1 MEGPAVH
8 QCKPSRRCRC
18 IQRGRRG
25 TGVSSERAVH
35 VAAAA
40 EWVGVTPE
48 HFAHARPPLRTPR
61 ISGRSRCGGHS
72 ARWDVPRPRAAHSGY
87 FEGSRPR
94 SQRGGWRRPASSS
107 AACTGPSR
115 YSTHKV
121 GLEDMGGPDPPAGCA
136 YALAERAAARRL
148 SGLQAVVEPS
158 RAPACGPGAPNV
170 APVLPLVVYRPETR
184 AAAPRSRLTSS
195 CTPIGGPGAAAVG
208 APTPTCWQKM
218 RCEDLQRFDQTL
230 RGRTAGGA
238 AHLLRETEP
247 SHPRPLPPSWSSAE
261 SRARRRSGRKDG
273 AEEQRCGGA
282 GWQGAPLRCSGGR
295 RRDRTKISA

>member
-8 QCKPSRRCRC
+8 QCQPSRRCRC
-18 IQRGRRG
+18 IQRGRLG
-25 TGVSSERAVH
+25 PGVSSARAVH

-121 GLEDMGGPDPPAGCA
+121 GLEDMGGPDPPAGW
-136 YALAERAAARRL
+136 AARFRSAPQL
-148 SGLQAVVEPS
+148 AGCQGSGPPS
-158 RAPACGPGAPNV
+158 RRLELWRATPAPQTRPP
-170 APVLPLVVYRPETR
+170 YRPWSCIARQREQPPREAGCQQVHVHR
-184 AAAPRSRLTSS
+184 A
-195 CTPIGGPGAAAVG
+195 
-208 APTPTCWQKM
+208 
-218 RCEDLQRFDQTL
+218 
-230 RGRTAGGA
+230 
-238 AHLLRETEP
+238 
-247 SHPRPLPPSWSSAE
+247 
-261 SRARRRSGRKDG
+261 GRKLRRLVRPDRPAG
-273 AEEQRCGGA
+273 KRCA
-282 GWQGAPLRCSGGR
+282 GKTCKKVIRRCVTR
-295 RRDRTKISA
+295 N

>member
-1 MEGPAVH
+1 MAEDHVPRRPVSCQPGYSGRWRGPLRCEAGRPHLRKRTLFAEISAAGISACAWAHLGAHGRTRLLPGLSCGTDTHHRVLLDMEGPAVH

-48 HFAHARPPLRTPR
+48 RFAHARPPLRTPR

-94 SQRGGWRRPASSS
+94 SQRGSWRRPASSS

-121 GLEDMGGPDPPAGCA
+121 GLEDMGGPDPPSGCA
-136 YALAERAAARRL
+136 
-148 SGLQAVVEPS
+148 
-158 RAPACGPGAPNV
+158 
-170 APVLPLVVYRPETR
+170 
-184 AAAPRSRLTSS
+184 
-195 CTPIGGPGAAAVG
+195 
-208 APTPTCWQKM
+208 
-218 RCEDLQRFDQTL
+218 
-230 RGRTAGGA
+230 
-238 AHLLRETEP
+238 
-247 SHPRPLPPSWSSAE
+247 
-261 SRARRRSGRKDG
+261 
-273 AEEQRCGGA
+273 
-282 GWQGAPLRCSGGR
+282 
-295 RRDRTKISA
+295 